1 VVTNFHVI
9 DGARHVQVRL
19 DSGETIDATRLGGGS
34 DHDLA
39 AIRLRRPLS
48 TTQPI
53 PLGRSDNLQL
63 AQSGFAIGNSFG
75 SSRTL
80 TTGLISALEMNTIAI
95 S

>member
-39 AIRLRRPLS
+39 AI
-48 TTQPI
+48 
-53 PLGRSDNLQL
+53 
-63 AQSGFAIGNSFG
+63 
-75 SSRTL
+75 
-80 TTGLISALEMNTIAI
+80 
-95 S
+95 